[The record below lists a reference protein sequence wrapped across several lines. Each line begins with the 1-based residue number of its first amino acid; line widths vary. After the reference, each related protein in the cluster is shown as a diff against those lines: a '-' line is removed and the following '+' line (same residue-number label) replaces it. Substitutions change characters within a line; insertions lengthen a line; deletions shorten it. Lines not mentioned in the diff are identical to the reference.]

1 MTPEQLKA
9 SILQYAVQGRL
20 VEQIKDEGNATALI
34 AELKEAKESLIKSKV
49 IKREKDIEDKE
60 LEPPFD
66 IPDTWEWVRVADC
79 ISNKT
84 GLSYNKG
91 NLEVRSDN
99 MIRVLRGGNIAD
111 MNYTFKTDDVMIS
124 KEFVKSELYLKKNI
138 LITPAVTSLEH
149 IGKMGRIEQ
158 NYCDTVVGGFVLML
172 TPHIDDDILSKY
184 LLIAFSSPYFRDR
197 CRKIV
202 NKSGQAFY
210 NLSREKMM
218 QLFVPIPPLAEQH
231 RIVIKI
237 EELLPFVDRY
247 AASYE
252 KLEQVNA
259 KFPEDMKK
267 SILQY
272 AIQGKLVEQRPE
284 EGTAEELY
292 KEIQEEK
299 QKLIK
304 EGKIKKE
311 KPLAEI
317 TEDETPFDIP
327 DSWKWVHL
335 NNIASSG
342 LGKTLNKS
350 TDTGEEVPYLCSIN
364 VYWEGINLDK
374 VKTAKFDDQ
383 AKEKYKLQKGDLLI
397 CEGGEAGRSAIWDSD
412 EEMYYQNA
420 LHRVRFY
427 GNVDAQYMCY
437 VLECYKK
444 NGTIA
449 NYTKGIGIQ
458 HLVQASLNSIWLPLP
473 PLEEQQRI
481 VAKIEELLPYCD
493 QLLK

>member
-1 MTPEQLKA
+1 MKPEQLKY
-9 SILQYAVQGRL
+9 SILKKAFSGQL
-20 VEQIKDEGNATALI
+20 VTCKPDSEKPKVKAIEYDET
-34 AELKEAKESLIKSKV
+34 
-49 IKREKDIEDKE
+49 
-60 LEPPFD
+60 PFD
-66 IPDTWEWVRVADC
+66 IPDDWFWSNLGNCCDMYTGNSISESVKKAKYVGLKEGYDYIATKDVTFEHTIEYDNGVRIPVNDDFKIAYGGSVLMC
-79 ISNKT
+79 IEGGSAGRKIGILDRNVCFGNKLCSFNSAEIVNT
-84 GLSYNKG
+84 YIYYYLQSHEFKAFFM
-91 NLEVRSDN
+91 DN
-99 MIRVLRGGNIAD
+99 MSGIIGGVSI
-111 MNYTFKTDDVMIS
+111 K
-124 KEFVKSELYLKKNI
+124 KLKD
-138 LITPAVTSLEH
+138 L
-149 IGKMGRIEQ
+149 
-158 NYCDTVVGGFVLML
+158 
-172 TPHIDDDILSKY
+172 
-184 LLIAFSSPYFRDR
+184 
-197 CRKIV
+197 
-202 NKSGQAFY
+202 
-210 NLSREKMM
+210 
-218 QLFVPIPPLAEQH
+218 PIPVPTVSEQKA
-231 RIVIKI
+231 IVAKI

-252 KLEQVNA
+252 KLEQFNA

-292 KEIQEEK
+292 KAIQEEK

-317 TEDETPFDIP
+317 TEDEIPFDIP

-481 VAKIEELLPYCD
+481 VSKVKELLPYCE
-493 QLLK
+493 QLVK